1 MRRGVASGWTEGGS
15 AAGAWYYDRVGDELR
30 NGQRT
35 TIAKLEQRL
44 TELPVLPV
52 VLLELMRLNPR
63 ADDHYEQVSRL
74 IARDPALAT
83 RVIRVANSAEMSRG
97 RVVANLAGAIQRM
110 GSVNCANL
118 VLADTVVRVFAP
130 RHDWER
136 ALWLHAIGVAS
147 LAKALASSALVP
159 GADPELCYLAG
170 LLHDIGRFVLYLEA
184 PAELRAVDE
193 TAWTTPE
200 ELLTAEQR
208 VCGFNHIELG
218 FRAVSKWGLPP
229 PLPLL
234 IRHHH
239 ARPPYASELGSLGP
253 VVAAI
258 VVADHLSVASLQ
270 TGEWPELSAA
280 TITALGARAFPL
292 TGAAAMARD
301 RLLTATFADV
311 ARIMR
316 EIGLG

>member
-1 MRRGVASGWTEGGS
+1 MKTTGP
-15 AAGAWYYDRVGDELR
+15 
-30 NGQRT
+30 RT

-44 TELPVLPV
+44 TDLPVLPV
-52 VLLELMRLNPR
+52 VLLELMRLDPH

-83 RVIRVANSAEMSRG
+83 RVIRVANSAELARG
-97 RVVANLAGAIQRM
+97 RVVANLGGAIQLM

-118 VLADTVVRVFAP
+118 VLAESVVRVFAP
-130 RHDWER
+130 RHGWER
-136 ALWLHAIGVAS
+136 ALWLHAIGVAV
-147 LAKALASSALVP
+147 LAKALAASALVP

-184 PAELRAVDE
+184 PDELRAVDE

-200 ELLTAEQR
+200 ELLASEQR

-218 FRAVSKWGLPP
+218 FRAVTKWGLPP

-239 ARPPYASELGSLGP
+239 ARPPYVSEVGALGP
-253 VVAAI
+253 VVAAV

-270 TGEWPELSAA
+270 TGEWPTLTTA
-280 TITALGARAFPL
+280 TITALGARAFPR
-292 TGAAAMARD
+292 TGAAAAARD
-301 RLLTATFADV
+301 RLLVGAFV
-311 ARIMR
+311 EISCIMR
-316 EIGLG
+316 ELGLG